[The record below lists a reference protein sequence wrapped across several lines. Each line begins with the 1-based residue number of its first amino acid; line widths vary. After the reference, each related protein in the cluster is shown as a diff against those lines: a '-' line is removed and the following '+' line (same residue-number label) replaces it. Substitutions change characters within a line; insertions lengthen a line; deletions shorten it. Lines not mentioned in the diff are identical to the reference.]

1 MLSSVYQKKYAREEG
16 GEKMKKGIAI
26 VLLFLVV
33 SVFASGC
40 MLPIFGNEA
49 PVIQS
54 SPPLSAKLGD
64 DYSYQVEA
72 IDDND
77 ADLTYSL
84 LLSPEG
90 MTIDSSTGLI
100 AWIPTE
106 DQIGE
111 NNITIKV
118 SDGWSAITQDFSIEV
133 NIVKLSSISVLPET
147 MNIVRI
153 NTKAITSITAY
164 YDDSSNASIAK
175 DDCTYESSNSN
186 IAGVSTSGL
195 VTGKIAGS
203 ATITVSY
210 TEDDI
215 TKEDT
220 ISVTVTNPPS
230 SGG

>member
-1 MLSSVYQKKYAREEG
+1 
-16 GEKMKKGIAI
+16 MKKGIAI
-26 VLLFLVV
+26 LILFLAV

-40 MLPIFGNEA
+40 MLPIFGNEE

-100 AWIPTE
+100 AWTPTE

-111 NNITIKV
+111 NDVTIKV
-118 SDGWSAITQDFSIEV
+118 SDGWHGINQDFSIEV
-133 NIVKLSSISVLPET
+133 SIVKLSSISVDPEE
-147 MNIVRI
+147 M
-153 NTKAITSITAY
+153 SIEEGKTESIDSVTAY
-164 YDDSSNASIAK
+164 YDDGSNKQIATTDCEYQSNSSNASINTDGVVTAQ
-175 DDCTYESSNSN
+175 S
-186 IAGVSTSGL
+186 AGNA
-195 VTGKIAGS
+195 I
-203 ATITVSY
+203 ITVSY

-215 TKEDT
+215 TREDA
-220 ISVTVTNPPS
+220 ISVTVTSTTPTYT
-230 SGG
+230 GG

>member
-1 MLSSVYQKKYAREEG
+1 LFIKYYVMEEG

-26 VLLFLVV
+26 LLLFLVV
-33 SVFASGC
+33 SVFTSGC

-54 SPPLSAKLGD
+54 SPTLSAKLGD

-90 MTIDSSTGLI
+90 MTIDSSTGLLT
-100 AWIPTE
+100 WTPTE
-106 DQIGE
+106 SQIGE
-111 NNITIKV
+111 NNVSIKV
-118 SDGWSAITQDFSIEV
+118 SDGWSGITQDFSIEV
-133 NIVKLSSISVLPET
+133 NLVQLSSISVLPET
-147 MNIVRI
+147 MDIVRV
-153 NTKAITSITAY
+153 NTKVITSITAY
-164 YDDSSNASIAK
+164 YDDGSNASIAK
-175 DDCTYESSNSN
+175 ADCTYESSNSN

-215 TKEDT
+215 QKEDT

>member
-1 MLSSVYQKKYAREEG
+1 MLSSILSKKSAMEEG
-16 GEKMKKGIAI
+16 GEKMKKGIVI
-26 VLLFLVV
+26 FMLFSIV

-90 MTIDSSTGLI
+90 MTIDSSTGLLT
-100 AWIPTE
+100 WTPTE
-106 DQIGE
+106 DQVGE
-111 NNITIKV
+111 NDVIMKA
-118 SDGWSAITQDFSIEV
+118 SDGWSGITQDFSIEV
-133 NIVKLSSISVLPET
+133 RLVKLSSISVLPEE
-147 MNIVRI
+147 MSIEEN
-153 NTKAITSITAY
+153 NTKSISSVTAY
-164 YDDSSNASIAK
+164 YDDGSSASIAK
-175 DDCTYESSNSN
+175 ADCDYQSSNTNRASVN
-186 IAGVSTSGL
+186 IYGQIIGKNEGL
-195 VTGKIAGS
+195 V
-203 ATITVSY
+203 TITVSY
-210 TEDDI
+210 TEDEI
-215 TKEDT
+215 TKEDKVD
-220 ISVTVTNPPS
+220 VTVESS

>member
-1 MLSSVYQKKYAREEG
+1 
-16 GEKMKKGIAI
+16 MKKGIAI

-90 MTIDSSTGLI
+90 MTIDSSTGLLT
-100 AWIPTE
+100 WTPTE
-106 DQIGE
+106 DQVGE
-111 NNITIKV
+111 NDVTIKV
-118 SDGWSAITQDFSIEV
+118 SDGWNGITQDFSIEV
-133 NIVKLSSISVLPET
+133 RLVKLSSISVLPET

-164 YDDSSNASIAK
+164 YDDGSNASIAK
-175 DDCTYESSNSN
+175 ADCTYESSNSN

-195 VTGKIAGS
+195 VTGKTAGS

-210 TEDDI
+210 TEEDI